1 MLQVRV
7 ISKEMKI
14 SAVVQKSNMSL
25 SISCLTE
32 TNLNRKH
39 SWHRQIKKLW
49 IRKWKVK
56 VVVQIAVAM
65 KKRIILLG
73 FLNEG

>member
-14 SAVVQKSNMSL
+14 SAVGQRNNMSL
-25 SISCLTE
+25 SINYLTE

-39 SWHRQIKKLW
+39 NWHRLIKKLW

-65 KKRIILLG
+65 KKRIILLA
-73 FLNEG
+73 LINEG